1 MEFLCPQLV
10 DKCPPKMYNVP
21 IFKRRYV
28 EMTGFTAMMNQKS
41 SCCASAAASS
51 SAQVYVRM
59 DTARPAVSIFIA
71 LLVSLITY
79 I

>member
-1 MEFLCPQLV
+1 
-10 DKCPPKMYNVP
+10 
-21 IFKRRYV
+21 
-28 EMTGFTAMMNQKS
+28 MTGFTAMMNQKS

>member
-1 MEFLCPQLV
+1 
-10 DKCPPKMYNVP
+10 
-21 IFKRRYV
+21 
-28 EMTGFTAMMNQKS
+28 MTGFAAMMNQKS

-51 SAQVYVRM
+51 SARLYVRM
-59 DTARPAVSIFIA
+59 DTARLAVSIFIA